1 MGWRERVK
9 IAGKLTKRFRVW
21 RTDVYGKP
29 CACEGE
35 YDTVEGLNAHRWRL
49 NWDYKIQVGRKFMTR
64 REFSDWVKDKSHM
77 VVRETDKARVIDIKS
92 KRRSI

>member
-21 RTDVYGKP
+21 RTDVNGKP
-29 CACEGE
+29 YACEGE
-35 YDTVEGLNAHRWRL
+35 YETVEGLNAHRWRL
-49 NWDYKIQVGRKFMTR
+49 NGDYKIQVEKKFMTR

-77 VVRETDKARVIDIKS
+77 MARETDKARVIDIKS
-92 KRRSI
+92 KLRLI